1 MQVGID
7 GINVDFEKISKR
19 LWSSLYTIYQRTVCK
34 MQTKMVSYFRWI
46 IMFLRDIINS
56 TIAKNR
62 ALWQTMSL
70 LWDMMSIMEVH
81 WKQVQYLLMNCKR
94 RN

>member
-1 MQVGID
+1 
-7 GINVDFEKISKR
+7 
-19 LWSSLYTIYQRTVCK
+19 
-34 MQTKMVSYFRWI
+34 
-46 IMFLRDIINS
+46 MFLRDIISS

-81 WKQVQYLLMNCKR
+81 WKQVQYLLMNL
-94 RN
+94 

>member
-7 GINVDFEKISKR
+7 GINVDFEKISKDCGVHYIQFIR
-19 LWSSLYTIYQRTVCK
+19 ELSVKCRQNGIVLSVDNYVPG
-34 MQTKMVSYFRWI
+34 
-46 IMFLRDIINS
+46 RDIINS

-81 WKQVQYLLMNCKR
+81 WKQVQYLLMNL
-94 RN
+94 